1 MRVRK
6 GVVAAVC
13 AAAALLG
20 TASAVFASTGDT
32 DDHFSLAA
40 GTTVTGSLKTG
51 TDMVFAGTINGVPIT
66 VTCTSFSGSGK
77 VPAKGLHVTIA
88 AAKISGCHDTLGGT
102 DTIATNQ
109 TNGKWGL
116 TEVDAP
122 NDESQTEPNTG
133 DKGVLTIPK
142 AGATFVSSVLPTCVL
157 TAAPTAAVRVT
168 GTYNDINTDTVKAAK
183 IPVSASGCSASTA
196 TVTATVVLSPNVYD
210 VS

>member
-20 TASAVFASTGDT
+20 TASAVFAAGDS

-40 GTTVTGSLKTG
+40 GTIVKGSLKSG

-66 VTCTSFSGSGK
+66 VNCTSFKGSGA
-77 VPAKGLHVTIA
+77 VPAKGLKVTISPP
-88 AAKISGCHDTLGGT
+88 KITGCHDTLGGT
-102 DTIATNQ
+102 DTITTNK
-109 TNGKWGL
+109 TNGKWSL

-133 DKGVLTIPK
+133 DMATLTIPM
-142 AGATFVSSVLPTCVL
+142 AGATFVSSVLPVCVL
-157 TAAPTAAVRVT
+157 TAAPTAAVAVT
-168 GTYNDINTDTVKAAK
+168 GTYDDINTDTVKAAK
-183 IPVSASGCSASTA
+183 IAVRGSGCSASTA